1 MKKSELKQMIK
12 EAVKEVILEEGFLST
27 IIVEC
32 MRGVTAG
39 QVQLVEKQQQ
49 QPQQRSQ
56 PMGLGQMEPQQR
68 PQKSDLAESRKKL
81 LDAVGLSAYNDV
93 DVFEGTQP
101 LVESQKVAVPGAEG
115 QAQGPLAGIAP
126 HDRGIDLSIFGN
138 AFRGKEKG

>member
-12 EAVKEVILEEGFLST
+12 EAVKEVILDEGFLST

-39 QVQLVEKQQQ
+39 QVQLVEKQQ
-49 QPQQRSQ
+49 PQQRSH
-56 PMGLGQMEPQQR
+56 PQDS
-68 PQKSDLAESRKKL
+68 PVAPPPDLAEKRKKL

-93 DVFEGTQP
+93 DIFEGTQP
-101 LVESQKVAVPGAEG
+101 LTESQKVAVPGVEG

-126 HDRGIDLSIFGN
+126 HDRGIDLGIFGN
-138 AFRGKEKG
+138 AFKGKVK